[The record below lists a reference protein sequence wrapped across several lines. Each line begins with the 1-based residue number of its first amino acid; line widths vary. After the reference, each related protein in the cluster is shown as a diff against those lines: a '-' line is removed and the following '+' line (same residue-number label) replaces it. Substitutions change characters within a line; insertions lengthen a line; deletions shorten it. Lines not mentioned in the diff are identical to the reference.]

1 MNSNINLD
9 INSYLSEELEK
20 LVGLKESYDRN
31 NLFDKI
37 KVIKEDI
44 NNSNLSETKRN
55 DFNIFLDNIYAKLT
69 NKLLNNSNGNEISQ
83 YDSEHFLIKRPEN
96 KKSIDESTTLES
108 NKKIGKSII
117 KKSYTID
124 SLYRGD
130 YSNITNTSSNFVIDL
145 PETITN
151 AVTLSISSLEI
162 PITYHNISIKL
173 NNNVFNIEVYDKLNS
188 SDPTAERTKLLDE
201 SIQLIPGLYEARF
214 TSSAHFK
221 AADIKTEI
229 RARIFNKFD
238 IIAKDTD
245 NHTIDIRN
253 LAADIRDN
261 LSYNVNL
268 QSGLSIFTY
277 DNSSALVLKL
287 QDDYLIKINWNVDNN
302 SALSVCNNNYLYQ
315 KLGWGLGYTVETIT
329 FTENDLANSDGEII
343 GSTIVQ
349 KLSQNICSLNYPRY
363 LYIAIDDFQTSSR
376 NYFSI
381 AAPSIMAPNIIGRIN
396 IQSVFEEKTAYKS
409 GAVAGDYLFS
419 QKNVREYFGPT
430 NIKKLKVSLLDQYGR
445 VFELNNSDWSFIASF
460 ECLYNY

>member
-20 LVGLKESYDRN
+20 LVGLTESYDRN

-37 KVIKEDI
+37 KIIKQDI

-55 DFNIFLDNIYAKLT
+55 DFNIFLDNIYTKLT
-69 NKLLNNSNGNEISQ
+69 NKLLENNSGNKISQ
-83 YDSEHFLIKRPEN
+83 YDGGHFIIKRPEN
-96 KKSIDESTTLES
+96 KKEVDKNTTLES
-108 NKKIGKSII
+108 NRKIGKSII
-117 KKSYTID
+117 KKSFTID
-124 SLYRGD
+124 SMFRGG
-130 YSNITNTSSNFVIDL
+130 YSDINNTSSNFLIDL

-162 PITYHNISIKL
+162 PITYHNVSIKL

-188 SDPTAERTKLLDE
+188 LDPTAERSKIFDE
-201 SIQLIPGLYEARF
+201 QIELIPGLYEARF
-214 TSSAHFK
+214 TSSANFK
-221 AADIKTEI
+221 AADIRAEI
-229 RARIFNKFD
+229 RSRIYNRFNTIVED
-238 IIAKDTD
+238 L
-245 NHTIDIRN
+245 NNYSIDIRN
-253 LAADIRDN
+253 FAADIRDN
-261 LSYNVNL
+261 LTYNLNL
-268 QSGLSIFTY
+268 QSGLSVFTY

-287 QDDYLIKINWNVDNN
+287 EDDYIIKINWNVNN
-302 SALSVCNNNYLYQ
+302 NNAISTCNNNFLYQ
-315 KLGWGLGYTVETIT
+315 KLGWGLGFTVETVT
-329 FTENDLANSDGEII
+329 FTVSDVSNDTILNPNII
-343 GSTIVQ
+343 IQ
-349 KLSQNICSLNYPRY
+349 KLSQNICNLNYPRY

-376 NYFSI
+376 NFFSI
-381 AAPSIMAPNIIGRIN
+381 AAPSVMAPNIIGRIN

-430 NIKKLKVSLLDQYGR
+430 DIKKLKISLLDQYGR

>member
-9 INSYLSEELEK
+9 INSYLSKELEK
-20 LVGLKESYDRN
+20 LVGLTESYDRN

-37 KVIKEDI
+37 KLIKQDI
-44 NNSNLSETKRN
+44 NNSNLSEVKRN
-55 DFNIFLDNIYAKLT
+55 DFNMFLDNVYTKLT
-69 NKLLNNSNGNEISQ
+69 NNLLENNSGNKISQ

-96 KKSIDESTTLES
+96 KNNIDESTTLES
-108 NKKIGKSII
+108 NRKIGKSII

-124 SLYRGD
+124 SLYRGG
-130 YSNITNTSSNFVIDL
+130 YSNVNNTSSNFIIDL

-173 NNNVFNIEVYDKLNS
+173 NNNVFNIEIYDKLNS
-188 SDPTAERTKLLDE
+188 SDPTVERIKLFDE
-201 SIQLIPGLYEARF
+201 QIELIPGLYEARF
-214 TSSAHFK
+214 TSSANFK
-221 AADIKTEI
+221 AADIKSEI
-229 RARIFNKFD
+229 KSRIFNKFD
-238 IIAKDTD
+238 TIAKNINDYGI
-245 NHTIDIRN
+245 NLRN
-253 LAADIRDN
+253 LAGDIRDN
-261 LSYNVNL
+261 LTYNINL
-268 QSGLSIFTY
+268 QSGLSLFTY

-287 QDDYLIKINWNVDNN
+287 QDDYIIKINWNVDNN
-302 SALSVCNNNYLYQ
+302 SELSVCNDNYLYQ
-315 KLGWGLGYTVETIT
+315 KLGWGLGYTTELFS
-329 FTENDLANSDGEII
+329 FTENDVKNSEGEISA
-343 GSTIVQ
+343 STIVQ
-349 KLSQNICSLNYPRY
+349 KLSQNICTLNYPRY
-363 LYIAIDDFQTSSR
+363 LYIAIDDYQTSSR

-430 NIKKLKVSLLDQYGR
+430 NIKKLKVSILDQYGR
-445 VFELNNSDWSFIASF
+445 IFELNNSDWSFIASF

>member
-20 LVGLKESYDRN
+20 LVGLTESYDRN

-37 KVIKEDI
+37 KLIKEDI

-83 YDSEHFLIKRPEN
+83 YDSQHFLIKRPEN

-130 YSNITNTSSNFVIDL
+130 YSNVNNTSSNFIIDL

-173 NNNVFNIEVYDKLNS
+173 NNNVFNVEVYDKLDS
-188 SDPTAERTKLLDE
+188 SDPTAERIKIFDE
-201 SIQLIPGLYEARF
+201 PIQLIPGLYEARF
-214 TSSAHFK
+214 TSSANFK

-229 RARIFNKFD
+229 RARIYNKFD
-238 IIAKDTD
+238 NIVKDL
-245 NHTIDIRN
+245 NGYTIDKRN

-261 LSYNVNL
+261 LSYNINL

-277 DNSSALVLKL
+277 DNSNALVLRL
-287 QDDYLIKINWNVDNN
+287 QDDYIIKINWNVDND

-329 FTENDLANSDGEII
+329 FTESDLENSDGEII
-343 GSTIVQ
+343 ASTIVQ
-349 KLSQNICSLNYPRY
+349 KLSQNICTLNYPRY
-363 LYIAIDDFQTSSR
+363 LYIAIDDYQTSSR

-430 NIKKLKVSLLDQYGR
+430 DIKKLKISLLDQYGR
-445 VFELNNSDWSFIASF
+445 IFELNNSDWSFIASF